1 MKSSDDRAARGSGG
15 ASVGDAEK
23 AAGKTAAEIRAA
35 DVTAVSA
42 APECRPSYAEVIPSA
57 DGGLFYGAL
66 GAAAEARAAAELLAV
81 NRETAVYGL
90 SLTEKEARSLAAVRT
105 EALADTGRVE
115 FGGSAL
121 PKIARSFVLAPR
133 LV

>member
-66 GAAAEARAAAELLAV
+66 GAAAEG
-81 NRETAVYGL
+81 TAPNSFTQQRRRLCCSRGKFCHWVCTFSFSSSMGP
-90 SLTEKEARSLAAVRT
+90 V
-105 EALADTGRVE
+105 
-115 FGGSAL
+115 SA
-121 PKIARSFVLAPR
+121 
-133 LV
+133 

>member
-42 APECRPSYAEVIPSA
+42 APECRP
-57 DGGLFYGAL
+57 L
-66 GAAAEARAAAELLAV
+66 R
-81 NRETAVYGL
+81 R
-90 SLTEKEARSLAAVRT
+90 
-105 EALADTGRVE
+105 
-115 FGGSAL
+115 
-121 PKIARSFVLAPR
+121 
-133 LV
+133 

>member
-66 GAAAEARAAAELLAV
+66 GAAEEARAAAELPPA
-81 NRETAVYGL
+81 
-90 SLTEKEARSLAAVRT
+90 TEAAV
-105 EALADTGRVE
+105 AYPPAG
-115 FGGSAL
+115 A
-121 PKIARSFVLAPR
+121 
-133 LV
+133 